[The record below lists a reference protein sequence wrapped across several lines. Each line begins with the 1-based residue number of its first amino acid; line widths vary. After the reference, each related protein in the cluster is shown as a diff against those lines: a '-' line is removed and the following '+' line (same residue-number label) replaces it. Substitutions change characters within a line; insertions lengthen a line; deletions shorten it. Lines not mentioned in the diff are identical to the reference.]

1 MLLRSMP
8 DVSPGNTQFRS
19 WFYSRWGREH
29 CIILARTRNAQ
40 YESFR
45 QRLSIKMAFGGQER
59 YFIDGRSVAV
69 DDDSYLV
76 LNGDRC
82 YGSSIDSTAE
92 VESFSIFFR
101 PGFMEEML
109 GAAST
114 PLEHIC
120 EPRAARPIELS
131 ERLHPQDATV
141 SPVMRFIRHHIQKGV
156 ADDAWCAEQL
166 QVLASR
172 LLQQQRRIR
181 QQPLRLDC
189 LKASTRIELERRLSL
204 ATDFILSNYDRD
216 LSLEQMAS
224 AACLSAFH
232 FMRLFRQA
240 HGLTPL
246 QFLYRKRIQVALRLQ
261 AQSHLPM
268 QEIAGLVGFNCR
280 ATFYRQLRRWEPALA
295 AKP

>member
-76 LNGDRC
+76 LNDDRR
-82 YGSSIDSTAE
+82 YGSSIESTAE

-114 PLEHIC
+114 PLEHVC
-120 EPRAARPIELS
+120 DLPI
-131 ERLHPQDATV
+131 R
-141 SPVMRFIRHHIQKGV
+141 SPVTDACISDDGQRLAVMTVTGPNLFQIDGKLENAANVEPAHVTYFDPGDMNMEGV
-156 ADDAWCAEQL
+156 CFVPEGL
-166 QVLASR
+166 LASTEQGQM
-172 LLQQQRRIR
+172 LLFQNSYF
-181 QQPLRLDC
+181 D
-189 LKASTRIELERRLSL
+189 KAS
-204 ATDFILSNYDRD
+204 
-216 LSLEQMAS
+216 
-224 AACLSAFH
+224 
-232 FMRLFRQA
+232 
-240 HGLTPL
+240 
-246 QFLYRKRIQVALRLQ
+246 
-261 AQSHLPM
+261 
-268 QEIAGLVGFNCR
+268 AG
-280 ATFYRQLRRWEPALA
+280 
-295 AKP
+295 K